1 MKGIRFISSMACAAL
16 CSLIFFGACSGT
28 SKVSDDSAA
37 SVVSQGDSTEV
48 AGISGATYQ
57 QGLPTVIDFYATWCG
72 PCKAISPF
80 FEKLKG
86 EYSDKVNFVS
96 IDVDQD
102 TETAMKYSVS
112 AMQTFVFLDA
122 DGNEIKRIVG
132 ADPEGLSSAVEDLAR

>member
-48 AGISGATYQ
+48 AGISGTTYQ

-112 AMQTFVFLDA
+112 AMPTFVFLDA

>member
-1 MKGIRFISSMACAAL
+1 MACAAL

-112 AMQTFVFLDA
+112 AMPTFVFLDA
-122 DGNEIKRIVG
+122 DGNEIK
-132 ADPEGLSSAVEDLAR
+132 

>member
-1 MKGIRFISSMACAAL
+1 MACAAL

-37 SVVSQGDSTEV
+37 SVV
-48 AGISGATYQ
+48 YQ

-112 AMQTFVFLDA
+112 AMPTFVFLDA

>member
-1 MKGIRFISSMACAAL
+1 MKGIRFISSMACVAV

-72 PCKAISPF
+72 PCKAISPV

-112 AMQTFVFLDA
+112 AMPTFVFLDA